1 MLPVT
6 SGADTRRRHPWLA
19 WRMWR
24 KGRPF
29 WGGLFTTLAGVE
41 ISLIPLGPL
50 KVMLLQGVTG
60 ILSILMGLVLIL
72 MGLSAWFA
80 PNYRGFAGIVAVLC
94 AAAALVMSN
103 LGGFLIGTVLGV
115 IGGSMV
121 FAWQPH
127 PAPED
132 DEPPPRVSLL
142 KVRRTSPLPPKEP
155 Q

>member
-1 MLPVT
+1 
-6 SGADTRRRHPWLA
+6 
-19 WRMWR
+19 MWR

-60 ILSILMGLVLIL
+60 ILSILMGLLLIL
-72 MGLSAWFA
+72 MGLSGWFA
-80 PNYRGFAGIVAVLC
+80 PNYRGFAGIVAVMC

-103 LGGFLIGTVLGV
+103 LGGFLIGTILGV

-127 PAPED
+127 QPHPVPA

-142 KVRRTSPLPPKEP
+142 KVQPTSPLPPKEP
-155 Q
+155 H